1 MDTIL
6 RYLEMLRL
14 IPVEPADISTPDL
27 LTKLQALG
35 YEVDIRTLQRDL
47 NKLSASG
54 LFPFTSTEGTKP
66 LCWFWPKKTARMQFP
81 LMTAEEAL
89 TFKLVEQFLQPLL
102 PQSVNS
108 QLAAYYQLAGNTLTA
123 SPLRHWAD
131 KVRIVGA
138 NQNLLPAQVKP
149 DVLAVVYEA
158 LLLNRR
164 FTAVY
169 RPRGKGK
176 AENITY
182 EVNPLGLIFKGSAV
196 YLLATLWDY
205 ADYKQLALH
214 RFQEATLL
222 DKAVVVPKGFKLD
235 DYIAE
240 QGFDYPVTPERE
252 IHLTLKIQPWLHKQ
266 LLETPLSK
274 NQQLTQLD
282 DNSYQLQ
289 ATLKDTN
296 QLRWWL
302 KSLGV
307 DVEVLEPLSLREEF
321 AENAKLLSQIY
332 KDK

>member
-14 IPVEPADISTPDL
+14 IPVEPANISTPDL
-27 LTKLQALG
+27 LIRLQNLG

-47 NKLSASG
+47 IKLSSSR
-54 LFPFTSTEGTKP
+54 LFPFTSSENTKP
-66 LCWFWPKKTARMQFP
+66 LCWFWPKQAVRVQFP
-81 LMTAEEAL
+81 VMTAEEAL

-102 PQSVNS
+102 PQSVNG
-108 QLAAYYQLAGNTLTA
+108 QLEAYYQLAANTLAA
-123 SPLRHWAD
+123 SPLGHWAD
-131 KVRIVGA
+131 KVRIVGT

-149 DVLAVVYEA
+149 EVLAVVYEA
-158 LLLNRR
+158 LLKNRR
-164 FTAVY
+164 FSATY
-169 RPRGKGK
+169 RPRGKNK
-176 AENITY
+176 DENVSY

-214 RFQEATLL
+214 RLQEATLL
-222 DKAVVVPKGFKLD
+222 DKAVVIPKGFKLD
-235 DYIAE
+235 NYIAD
-240 QGFDYPVTPERE
+240 QGFDYPVTPERAVNL
-252 IHLTLKIQPWLHKQ
+252 ILKIQPWLYRQ

-274 NQQLTQLD
+274 NQKLTPID

-289 ATLKDTN
+289 ATVKDTN

-321 AENAKLLSQIY
+321 ATLANTLSRMYQ
-332 KDK
+332 